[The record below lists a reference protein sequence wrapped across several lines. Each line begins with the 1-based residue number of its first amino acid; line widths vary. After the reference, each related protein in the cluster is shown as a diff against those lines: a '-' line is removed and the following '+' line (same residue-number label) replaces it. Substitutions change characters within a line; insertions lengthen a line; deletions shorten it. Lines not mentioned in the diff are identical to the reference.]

1 MPLRARNFWPHSTIK
16 SLVAPQRAH
25 NFGHH
30 SSSSF
35 AVPCRV
41 SHRPAAS
48 PVAGAGDSGRVRPLG
63 WQEPRLNPLPSTTP
77 KTAQKHSSCL
87 SETPLY
93 ERTGFCV
100 KFARAPTLGGPRL
113 IAWSQPSPHRQH
125 RQHRRRKPIS
135 HLRSAP
141 PTMLGG
147 ALRRRGDAP
156 VDATLEAA
164 LCSWGDKG
172 PPPPPPRHR
181 RDAPQ
186 DKRTKVTT
194 CLGTAGKTR
203 AESILASRA

>member
-1 MPLRARNFWPHSTIK
+1 MPLRARNFWPHSSIK

-125 RQHRRRKPIS
+125 RQHRRRNPIYMS
-135 HLRSAP
+135 VLHLP
-141 PTMLGG
+141 PHAGG
-147 ALRRRGDAP
+147 SPSPQGRRARRRDSRGSPLLLGRQRSGPNA
-156 VDATLEAA
+156 VDAASKKDISDYVLRNGGEDA
-164 LCSWGDKG
+164 
-172 PPPPPPRHR
+172 R
-181 RDAPQ
+181 RINS
-186 DKRTKVTT
+186 
-194 CLGTAGKTR
+194 CL
-203 AESILASRA
+203 

>member
-1 MPLRARNFWPHSTIK
+1 MVRRWAWTSFWAAGWACWWLPAAPRGLPCGPLALPMPLRARNFWPHSSIK
-16 SLVAPQRAH
+16 SLVVPQRAH

-93 ERTGFCV
+93 ERMRFGLHFGTCTHIGRSASDCLVPARLPLAASAASATKSRPTCSFCTL
-100 KFARAPTLGGPRL
+100 PTLG
-113 IAWSQPSPHRQH
+113 AAVC
-125 RQHRRRKPIS
+125 RRF
-135 HLRSAP
+135 
-141 PTMLGG
+141 
-147 ALRRRGDAP
+147 DAP
-156 VDATLEAA
+156 
-164 LCSWGDKG
+164 
-172 PPPPPPRHR
+172 
-181 RDAPQ
+181 
-186 DKRTKVTT
+186 
-194 CLGTAGKTR
+194 
-203 AESILASRA
+203 

>member
-113 IAWSQPSPHRQH
+113 IAWSQPSSHWQH
-125 RQHRRRKPIS
+125 RQHRRCKTILQSVLYLPK
-135 HLRSAP
+135 
-141 PTMLGG
+141 LGA

-172 PPPPPPRHR
+172 PAPPPRHR
-181 RDAPQ
+181 RDAP
-186 DKRTKVTT
+186 K
-194 CLGTAGKTR
+194 GK
-203 AESILASRA
+203 SIK